1 MPTQP
6 TSADHDPD
14 RSASVEHLLAGDS
27 GRGDSGRETPVTEV
41 SFRAMATEFVVML
54 SGEDVRRLESAV
66 SALEALEGIEGAL
79 TVYRNSSE
87 VSRVNLAAADG
98 PVRVSES
105 TLGLLRRAVRWSR
118 LTEGAFDITAGPL
131 IDVWGFTGRR
141 GRKPSS
147 EEVAAARARVGYR
160 HLELDDESGVRF
172 GRVGMAINLGAI
184 GKGYA
189 LDRIAD
195 QLADAG
201 ATNFLIHGGQ
211 SSVLARGDQ
220 TPGSGTGWAVG
231 LAHPTKP
238 RRRIAGL
245 WLRDAA
251 LGTSGSGKQFF
262 HHRGRRFGH
271 VIDPRTGEPAGDL
284 LSLTVIAPTAVDA
297 DACATGLFVCG
308 GAEAKRLAGPIG
320 EAIGAE
326 VPLILV
332 RGGARQDEVS
342 VETCGKIEWIDP
354 PADAIAGTPSG
365 ASRSEPGARR
375 SGLDASPTESLKA
388 SSQADGN
395 GLKRTQEGEG

>member
-1 MPTQP
+1 MSLRP
-6 TSADHDPD
+6 TSTNHESD
-14 RSASVEHLLAGDS
+14 RSVSVEHHPAGDVAAT
-27 GRGDSGRETPVTEV
+27 GDSVSGPPVRKSPVTEV

-66 SALEALEGIEGAL
+66 AALEGLEGIEGAL
-79 TVYRNSSE
+79 TVYRDSSE

-98 PVRVSES
+98 PVRVSGS
-105 TLGLLRRAVRWSR
+105 THGLLRRAVQWSR
-118 LTEGAFDITAGPL
+118 LTEGAFDITSGPL

-147 EEVAAARARVGYR
+147 EEVAAALGRVGYQ
-160 HLELDDESGVRF
+160 HLELNDDCSVRF

-189 LDRIAD
+189 LDRIAA
-195 QLADAG
+195 QLTGAG
-201 ATNFLIHGGQ
+201 ATNFLIHGGH

-238 RRRIAGL
+238 KRRIAGL

-308 GAEAKRLAGPIG
+308 GDEAKRLAGPIG

-332 RGGARQDEVS
+332 RGGARQDVVS
-342 VETCGKIEWIDP
+342 VETCGEIEWVDP
-354 PADAIAGTPSG
+354 PGDAGTGTPSQ
-365 ASRSEPGARR
+365 SLRPDPEEPR
-375 SGLDASPTESLKA
+375 SGLDA
-388 SSQADGN
+388 
-395 GLKRTQEGEG
+395 